1 MHPVSGHFKT
11 LFAGCCVIAFYTLP
25 LTAHADSSQ
34 ALSPAGLQQGDWL
47 IRLKATHI
55 VSVNESSQTSPL
67 GGQLETPSQWLP
79 TLDLSYF
86 LTDHWSLEAM
96 AGVISTDYRLKDSVL
111 GDLDIGRVKSASVSL
126 AAQYHFRPD
135 GALNP
140 YMGAG
145 INHTRPLSIKT
156 VSGIPDIE
164 MESLTSP
171 FLDAGLDYRLSGDWF
186 ANASV
191 RYLIT
196 PTQHFS
202 GDGFSAKSD
211 TDVMTLGVGIGLRF

>member
-1 MHPVSGHFKT
+1 M
-11 LFAGCCVIAFYTLP
+11 
-25 LTAHADSSQ
+25 
-34 ALSPAGLQQGDWL
+34 
-47 IRLKATHI
+47 
-55 VSVNESSQTSPL
+55 
-67 GGQLETPSQWLP
+67 ETPSQWLP